1 MNLAKIQAL
10 VKAPKGQFNNFGKY
24 KYRSCEDI
32 VEAIKPVINPL
43 GFALTLSDEVVL
55 IGQRFYIKA
64 TATLTDGKE
73 TYTAT
78 AFAREE
84 EVKKGMDGSQ
94 ITGASSSYARKYA
107 LNGLFA
113 IDDTKDADS
122 TNTGKEELKTA
133 SNNNF
138 MEKIYR
144 GLDKEAISDT
154 ERDYLNEL
162 LEKSTYEEEMRK
174 KMWIRL
180 NEINTI
186 EDYEKAKANLL
197 MNQVGFDGVQNP
209 SKKDINR
216 HLKNTVK

>member
-43 GFALTLSDEVVL
+43 GFALTLSDEVIL

-64 TATLTDGKE
+64 TATLTDGNE
-73 TYTAT
+73 MYTAT

-84 EVKKGMDGSQ
+84 EAKKGMDGSQ

-122 TNTGKEELKTA
+122 INTGKEELKTA
-133 SNNNF
+133 SP
-138 MEKIYR
+138 
-144 GLDKEAISDT
+144 AISDK
-154 ERDYLNEL
+154 EKDYLTEL
-162 LEKSTYEEEMRK
+162 LENSTYEEEIRK
-174 KMWIRL
+174 KMYIRL
-180 NEINTI
+180 NGIETV

-197 MNQVGFDGVQNP
+197 MNQLGIDGVQNP
-209 SKKDINR
+209 SQKDINR
-216 HLKNTVK
+216 HLKQTVK

>member
-43 GFALTLSDEVVL
+43 GFALTLSDEVIL

-133 SNNNF
+133 SP
-138 MEKIYR
+138 
-144 GLDKEAISDT
+144 AISDK
-154 ERDYLNEL
+154 EKDYLQEL
-162 LEKSTYEEEMRK
+162 LENSTYEEEIRK
-174 KMWIRL
+174 KMYIRL
-180 NEINTI
+180 NGIETM

-197 MNQVGFDGVQNP
+197 MNQLGIDGVQNP
-209 SKKDINR
+209 SQKDINR

>member
-64 TATLTDGKE
+64 TATLTDE
-73 TYTAT
+73 NVTYTAT

-133 SNNNF
+133 SP
-138 MEKIYR
+138 
-144 GLDKEAISDT
+144 AISDK
-154 ERDYLNEL
+154 EKDYLTEL
-162 LEKSTYEEEMRK
+162 LENSTYEEEIRK
-174 KMWIRL
+174 KMYIRL
-180 NEINTI
+180 NGIETV

-197 MNQVGFDGVQNP
+197 MNQLGIDGVQNP
-209 SKKDINR
+209 SQKDINR
-216 HLKNTVK
+216 HLKQTVK

>member
-133 SNNNF
+133 SP
-138 MEKIYR
+138 
-144 GLDKEAISDT
+144 AISDK
-154 ERDYLNEL
+154 EKDYLTEL
-162 LEKSTYEEEMRK
+162 LENSTYEEEIRK
-174 KMWIRL
+174 KMYIRL
-180 NEINTI
+180 NEINTL

-197 MNQVGFDGVQNP
+197 INQLGIDGVQNP
-209 SKKDINR
+209 SQKDINR

>member
-55 IGQRFYIKA
+55 IGTRFYIKA

-133 SNNNF
+133 SP
-138 MEKIYR
+138 
-144 GLDKEAISDT
+144 AISDK
-154 ERDYLNEL
+154 EKDYLQEL
-162 LEKSTYEEEMRK
+162 LENSTYEEEIRK
-174 KMWIRL
+174 KMYIRL
-180 NEINTI
+180 NGIETM

-197 MNQVGFDGVQNP
+197 MNQLGIDGVQNP
-209 SKKDINR
+209 SQKDINR

>member
-64 TATLTDGKE
+64 TATLTDGNE
-73 TYTAT
+73 MYTAT

-84 EVKKGMDGSQ
+84 EAKKGMDGSQ

-113 IDDTKDADS
+113 IDDTNDADS
-122 TNTGKEELKTA
+122 INTGKEELKTA
-133 SNNNF
+133 SP
-138 MEKIYR
+138 
-144 GLDKEAISDT
+144 AISDKDK
-154 ERDYLNEL
+154 DYLTEL
-162 LEKSTYEEEMRK
+162 LENSTYEEEIRK
-174 KMWIRL
+174 KMYVRDRKSTRL
-180 NEINTI
+180 NSSHSE
-186 EDYEKAKANLL
+186 
-197 MNQVGFDGVQNP
+197 
-209 SKKDINR
+209 
-216 HLKNTVK
+216 

>member
-43 GFALTLSDEVVL
+43 GFALTLSDEVIL

-73 TYTAT
+73 TYTAA

-84 EVKKGMDGSQ
+84 KKKKGMDGSQ

-133 SNNNF
+133 SP
-138 MEKIYR
+138 
-144 GLDKEAISDT
+144 AISDK
-154 ERDYLNEL
+154 EKDYLTEL
-162 LEKSTYEEEMRK
+162 LENSTYEEEIRK
-174 KMWIRL
+174 KMYIRL
-180 NEINTI
+180 NGIETA

-197 MNQVGFDGVQNP
+197 MNQLGIDGVQNP
-209 SKKDINR
+209 SQKDINR

>member
-43 GFALTLSDEVVL
+43 GFALTLSDEVIL

-113 IDDTKDADS
+113 IDDTNDADS
-122 TNTGKEELKTA
+122 INTGKEELKTA
-133 SNNNF
+133 SP
-138 MEKIYR
+138 
-144 GLDKEAISDT
+144 AISDKDK
-154 ERDYLNEL
+154 DYLTEL
-162 LEKSTYEEEMRK
+162 LENSTYEEEIRK
-174 KMWIRL
+174 KMYVRL
-180 NEINTI
+180 NGIETM

-197 MNQVGFDGVQNP
+197 MNQLGMDGIQNP
-209 SKKDINR
+209 SKKDINI

>member
-43 GFALTLSDEVVL
+43 GFALTLSDEVIL

-133 SNNNF
+133 SPS
-138 MEKIYR
+138 
-144 GLDKEAISDT
+144 ISDKDK
-154 ERDYLNEL
+154 DYLTEL
-162 LEKSTYEEEMRK
+162 LENSTYEEEIRK
-174 KMWIRL
+174 KMYIRL
-180 NEINTI
+180 NGIETM

-197 MNQVGFDGVQNP
+197 MNQLGIDGVQNP
-209 SKKDINR
+209 SQKDINR

>member
-107 LNGLFA
+107 LNDLFA

-133 SNNNF
+133 SP
-138 MEKIYR
+138 
-144 GLDKEAISDT
+144 AISDK
-154 ERDYLNEL
+154 EKDYLTEL
-162 LEKSTYEEEMRK
+162 LENSTYEEEIRK
-174 KMWIRL
+174 KMYIRL
-180 NEINTI
+180 NGIETA

-197 MNQVGFDGVQNP
+197 MNQLGIDGVQNP
-209 SKKDINR
+209 SQKDINR

>member
-133 SNNNF
+133 SP
-138 MEKIYR
+138 
-144 GLDKEAISDT
+144 AISDK
-154 ERDYLNEL
+154 EKDYLTEL
-162 LEKSTYEEEMRK
+162 LENSTYEEEIRK
-174 KMWIRL
+174 KMYIRL
-180 NEINTI
+180 NGIETA

-197 MNQVGFDGVQNP
+197 MNQLGIDGVQNP
-209 SKKDINR
+209 SQKDINR
-216 HLKNTVK
+216 HLKQTVK